1 MSLPVVAL
9 QQLSKYIFSS
19 TMSNFD
25 ENGDDGDDNSC
36 NGDEEGDVNNGD
48 DQ

>member
-1 MSLPVVAL
+1 MAL

-25 ENGDDGDDNSC
+25 DNGDDNSC
-36 NGDEEGDVNNGD
+36 NGDEEGDVNYGD